1 MSEAKRTGHS
11 GARVRAWLA
20 VALAAVA
27 VALVGLATYPP
38 LWQTDYIAAPDEKFF
53 DSVSSLVNINLAGV
67 RELCMLPGI
76 GESKAAAIITW
87 REEHGAFTDVEGL
100 LDVPGIGEKTLD
112 GLRDQVCV

>member
-1 MSEAKRTGHS
+1 M
-11 GARVRAWLA
+11 RAWFA

-38 LWQTDYIAAPDEKFF
+38 LWQTDYIAAPNEKFF
-53 DSVSSLVNINLAGV
+53 DGVSPLVNINLAGV
-67 RELCMLPGI
+67 PELCLLPGI

-87 REEHGAFTDVEGL
+87 REEHGAFAGVDEL
-100 LDVPGIGEKTLD
+100 LDVPGIGEKTLA